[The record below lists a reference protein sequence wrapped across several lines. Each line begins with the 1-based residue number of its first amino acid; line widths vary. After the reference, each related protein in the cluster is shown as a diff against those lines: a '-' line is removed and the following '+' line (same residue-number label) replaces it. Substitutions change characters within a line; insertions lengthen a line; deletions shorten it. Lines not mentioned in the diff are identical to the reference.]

1 MICQLQND
9 TIRPRGQYK
18 NAACLIEVIQGAAW
32 QKVSQFSSILERSR
46 AHSSKRLGSKCRA
59 ES

>member
-32 QKVSQFSSILERSR
+32 QKVSQFSLVLERFSLE
-46 AHSSKRLGSKCRA
+46 RLDSKCRG
-59 ES
+59 EF